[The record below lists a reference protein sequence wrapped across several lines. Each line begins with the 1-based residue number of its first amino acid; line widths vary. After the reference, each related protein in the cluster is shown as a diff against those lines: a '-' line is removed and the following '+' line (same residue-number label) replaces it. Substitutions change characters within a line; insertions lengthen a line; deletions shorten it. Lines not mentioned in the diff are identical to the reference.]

1 MELQWHFIH
10 YHIYCLSGWAWK
22 EAAKELPETSVSS
35 VYLMGVAKAFEI
47 GGACASVGQDVCVCL
62 GFLWLL
68 QAGTHG
74 DLDGQIPACRPGIL
88 LGVDRQ
94 NIG

>member
-1 MELQWHFIH
+1 MAFHTLSYILLIWVGLEGGCEGAPRNQCLQ
-10 YHIYCLSGWAWK
+10 CLSLG
-22 EAAKELPETSVSS
+22 TV
-35 VYLMGVAKAFEI
+35 MGAAKAFEI

-62 GFLWLL
+62 GLLWLL

-74 DLDGQIPACRPGIL
+74 DLDEQIPACRPGIL